1 MEYTITYKFLIMSR
15 RLVLLKH
22 PNCLFLRWRI
32 APLRK
37 ELWAMGTT
45 SGVDPGWSLRL
56 ENGWCIFSGW
66 SRSFCKNRI
75 ESFQNQ
81 RETVFSLLFFSQVSI
96 ECVWLFHIQRCSA
109 CECHYLKLVQKAN
122 ILAWGE
128 ATNDVWVFCI
138 GNDGSRAI
146 IKLWPLTLINGLI
159 VIYLTLVIG
168 VICPFVT
175 VNGHSCKLSWM
186 ICNVTT
192 QVTTSQIP
200 SEGSKWVRSPS
211 RHNSTNSLDWGSVTY
226 KSGGPG
232 AISCRCLTYKIL
244 KFPPHSTTSRC
255 Q

>member
-1 MEYTITYKFLIMSR
+1 MVGASFLVDPAVSVRTESKASKINVKQFFLYCFFPGIYRMCLVVSHSKMFCLWMSLPETGLKGQYFGMRRSHQWCMGFLHWKWRFKGHNKVMALNTYK
-15 RLVLLKH
+15 
-22 PNCLFLRWRI
+22 
-32 APLRK
+32 
-37 ELWAMGTT
+37 WAY
-45 SGVDPGWSLRL
+45 S
-56 ENGWCIFSGW
+56 
-66 SRSFCKNRI
+66 
-75 ESFQNQ
+75 
-81 RETVFSLLFFSQVSI
+81 
-96 ECVWLFHIQRCSA
+96 
-109 CECHYLKLVQKAN
+109 
-122 ILAWGE
+122 
-128 ATNDVWVFCI
+128 
-138 GNDGSRAI
+138 
-146 IKLWPLTLINGLI
+146 
-159 VIYLTLVIG
+159 YLTLVIG

-175 VNGHSCKLSWM
+175 VNGHSYKLSWM

>member
-1 MEYTITYKFLIMSR
+1 MKNRPSAQGVCEPWAQLQVSTLAGRCGWKMVGASFL
-15 RLVLLKH
+15 
-22 PNCLFLRWRI
+22 
-32 APLRK
+32 
-37 ELWAMGTT
+37 
-45 SGVDPGWSLRL
+45 VDPAVSVRT
-56 ENGWCIFSGW
+56 
-66 SRSFCKNRI
+66 
-75 ESFQNQ
+75 ESKASKINVKQF
-81 RETVFSLLFFSQVSI
+81 FLYCFFSQVSI